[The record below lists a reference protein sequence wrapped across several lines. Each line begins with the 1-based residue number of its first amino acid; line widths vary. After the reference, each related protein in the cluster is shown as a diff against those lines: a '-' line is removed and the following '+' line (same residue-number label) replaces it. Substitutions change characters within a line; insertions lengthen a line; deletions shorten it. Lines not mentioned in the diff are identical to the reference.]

1 MWGFVQ
7 NRGTV
12 IGIPSREGEEE
23 AEKDQVKGVTSSSL
37 HQQVLC
43 PQEEIILEI
52 RGKPCSAEEQGG
64 GVSGC
69 SPRPATWPPWRAV
82 PLLHGPARWGPELPQ
97 KAAGTSGD
105 PRTEGAPPCGGTQ
118 RDRGWVR
125 RGRLQAASRLPPPSP
140 RPGPQLVP
148 EDFLQQFCGST
159 GTPTTALPPPKLV
172 RSWAPHPILLPS
184 PPHSAWLFLNTLHV
198 QALGEPLGG
207 PHQPRA
213 GAAILLVIGMGWYQ
227 GSTSRLVW
235 FRLLQA
241 PVHSPQRL
249 ARKLPRNSVLS
260 QT

>member
-7 NRGTV
+7 NGGTV

-118 RDRGWVR
+118 RDRGWVS
-125 RGRLQAASRLPPPSP
+125 RGRLQAASR
-140 RPGPQLVP
+140 
-148 EDFLQQFCGST
+148 
-159 GTPTTALPPPKLV
+159 LPPPKLV
-172 RSWAPHPILLPS
+172 RSWAPHPVLLPS

-241 PVHSPQRL
+241 PVHSP
-249 ARKLPRNSVLS
+249 
-260 QT
+260 